1 MAGGRESSS
10 TRLEGDWYPLPQMSR
25 AGICSSHTFLPEVM
39 PMEDSWEQSS
49 SSALCPHPAS
59 GAAGGALLIWSL
71 LKRLRAPSDAPRRDV
86 GRRAGIITTDP
97 RETTGLGEGKKK
109 DKIKL
114 MSRYHTNKQEPGA
127 RLMDEGLWA
136 QTRPVHPFP
145 EHHWLRALL
154 EQKMGHVPGK
164 PGLGLTGKFKL
175 SRMPVSA
182 KQGKLRCPLQSRNE
196 RSEKAGSLWN
206 ARSSTSASSFP
217 ALLDSDAPNPLQMLE
232 VGHPPAPTW
241 LLCLLSGKS
250 RFRFSANAGGKW
262 HQQPPLLLLRSAC
275 CK

>member
-97 RETTGLGEGKKK
+97 
-109 DKIKL
+109 
-114 MSRYHTNKQEPGA
+114 RYHTNKQEPGA

>member
-114 MSRYHTNKQEPGA
+114 MSSRRHLREYVLGMRPGEIPTSS
-127 RLMDEGLWA
+127 L
-136 QTRPVHPFP
+136 QTG
-145 EHHWLRALL
+145 A
-154 EQKMGHVPGK
+154 VPL
-164 PGLGLTGKFKL
+164 P
-175 SRMPVSA
+175 
-182 KQGKLRCPLQSRNE
+182 
-196 RSEKAGSLWN
+196 
-206 ARSSTSASSFP
+206 
-217 ALLDSDAPNPLQMLE
+217 
-232 VGHPPAPTW
+232 
-241 LLCLLSGKS
+241 
-250 RFRFSANAGGKW
+250 
-262 HQQPPLLLLRSAC
+262 
-275 CK
+275 